1 MNLDVILKLAGYGAS
16 SVLIFFLIRL
26 GNILAVWLTQTF
38 FPMQL
43 KKATWKWEKE
53 KWATELFVESLSRLE
68 FIGKHLLR
76 SEVEDKVSL
85 SRLGFKETEEEIGK
99 IITDLH
105 RDGYRIR
112 PYLSW
117 HNQAVFD
124 SYLKQS
130 SAAYD
135 ASKDSYGLWDMMT
148 DDYAEKESHTMSF
161 VQEQSTLAGK
171 LIKEMKIS

>member
-16 SVLIFFLIRL
+16 SVFIFFLIRL

-135 ASKDSYGLWDMMT
+135 ASKDSYGEWMP
-148 DDYAEKESHTMSF
+148 DDYGAEEAHTMSF